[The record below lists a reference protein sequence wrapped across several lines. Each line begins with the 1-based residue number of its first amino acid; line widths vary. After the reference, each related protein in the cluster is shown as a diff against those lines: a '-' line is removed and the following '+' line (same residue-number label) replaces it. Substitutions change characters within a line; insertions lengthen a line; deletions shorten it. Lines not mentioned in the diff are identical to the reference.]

1 MSIGGHSPLG
11 TLLIQRLDAAL
22 GNTLGQ
28 QNNISTGARP
38 DAVSQPSH
46 SERNQRSENTTS
58 RHPQHSVEQA
68 TRHAQHGK
76 QQQLRQDVSVNRQA
90 AIESLLRHT
99 STAAT
104 KSAPTTLGKA
114 AQTILQIIDRYPEI
128 KHGLQG
134 RHPLA
139 NQGDL
144 RSLLH
149 AALTQARAHTASSPT
164 PASTQASPP
173 STELPAPST
182 SLNRPAV
189 AASSVLQQLDTTA
202 LAQNF
207 MRGLQQTVQHSGM
220 FYEAQL
226 ARFAFGQGSLQ
237 TLTQQPQN
245 QLAGAPTQ
253 PTQTTAQSG
262 QTESHSN
269 NVTPHTAT
277 TAAMASDSSDSP
289 QAMLIRQQLEVLAN
303 QQFQWR
309 GEAWQNVP
317 LDWLIQRKQQ
327 HEGSPNHKRTVSS
340 QQWDSHL
347 RMQLPLLG
355 TVEVALTLID
365 QQLSLRIVAPE
376 GHDSLHAHLP
386 VLQDR
391 LTALGF
397 TLHALTMQAESPS
410 TPSQSEPH
418 DG

>member
-22 GNTLGQ
+22 GNTVGQ
-28 QNNISTGARP
+28 QSNISTGARP
-38 DAVSQPSH
+38 DAVSQAQH

-68 TRHAQHGK
+68 TRHTQHGK
-76 QQQLRQDVSVNRQA
+76 QQQLRQDASLNRQA

-128 KHGLQG
+128 KQGLQG

-139 NQGDL
+139 NNGDL
-144 RSLLH
+144 RNLLQ
-149 AALTQARAHTASSPT
+149 AALNQTRAQTGNTPSQQTAQSSTPFTEHPTAPTQAARAFATT
-164 PASTQASPP
+164 
-173 STELPAPST
+173 T
-182 SLNRPAV
+182 SL
-189 AASSVLQQLDTTA
+189 LQQLDTTA
-202 LAQNF
+202 LAQSF
-207 MRGLQQTVQHSGM
+207 MKGLQQTVQHSGM

-245 QLAGAPTQ
+245 QPSSDQ
-253 PTQTTAQSG
+253 TQTTQSSAKST
-262 QTESHSN
+262 QTESQTATSSQ
-269 NVTPHTAT
+269 TAT
-277 TAAMASDSSDSP
+277 TVATDNSHSL
-289 QAMLIRQQLEVLAN
+289 LIRQQLEVLAN

-355 TVEVALTLID
+355 AVEVALTLVD
-365 QQLSLRIVAPE
+365 KQLSLRIVAPDS
-376 GHDSLHAHLP
+376 HDSLQHHLP
-386 VLQDR
+386 ELQDR

-397 TLHALTMQAESPS
+397 TLHSLSMQEGS
-410 TPSQSEPH
+410 TPSSSEPY

>member
-28 QNNISTGARP
+28 QSNISTGARP
-38 DAVSQPSH
+38 DAVSQPQH
-46 SERNQRSENTTS
+46 PERNQRSENTTS

-68 TRHAQHGK
+68 TRHAQQGK
-76 QQQLRQDVSVNRQA
+76 QQQPRQDVGLNRQA

-128 KHGLQG
+128 KQGLQG
-134 RHPLA
+134 HHPLA
-139 NQGDL
+139 NNGDL
-144 RSLLH
+144 RSLLQ
-149 AALTQARAHTASSPT
+149 AALTQARAHTVSITSQAAQPATGQTNTDSTLARPLSATAS
-164 PASTQASPP
+164 
-173 STELPAPST
+173 L
-182 SLNRPAV
+182 
-189 AASSVLQQLDTTA
+189 LQQLDTTA

-207 MRGLQQTVQHSGM
+207 MKGLQQTVQHSGM

-237 TLTQQPQN
+237 TLLQQPQN
-245 QLAGAPTQ
+245 QPANAQANTPQ
-253 PTQTTAQSG
+253 STAQSTTHAET
-262 QTESHSN
+262 QNATNHP
-269 NVTPHTAT
+269 PHQ
-277 TAAMASDSSDSP
+277 AAAAADNSDSP
-289 QAMLIRQQLEVLAN
+289 HSLLLRQQLEVLAN

-355 TVEVALTLID
+355 TVEVALTLVD
-365 QQLSLRIVAPE
+365 KQLSLRISAPE
-376 GHDSLHAHLP
+376 GHDSLQPHLP
-386 VLQDR
+386 ALQDR
-391 LTALGF
+391 LTTLGF
-397 TLHALTMQAESPS
+397 SLQRLTMQEDTTSLPPS
-410 TPSQSEPH
+410 SDAH

>member
-22 GNTLGQ
+22 GNTVGQ
-28 QNNISTGARP
+28 QSNLSTGARA
-38 DAVSQPSH
+38 DAVSQPQQ
-46 SERNQRSENTTS
+46 SERNQRSDNTTT

-68 TRHAQHGK
+68 GRHAQHGK
-76 QQQLRQDVSVNRQA
+76 QQQLRQDVSLNRQA

-128 KHGLQG
+128 KQGLQG

-139 NQGDL
+139 NNGDL
-144 RSLLH
+144 RSLLQ
-149 AALTQARAHTASSPT
+149 AALTQARAHTVSSPAQQT
-164 PASTQASPP
+164 PQQPTPTTEQTAANTQLARP
-173 STELPAPST
+173 S
-182 SLNRPAV
+182 V
-189 AASSVLQQLDTTA
+189 AASSLLQQLDTTA
-202 LAQNF
+202 LAQSF
-207 MRGLQQTVQHSGM
+207 TKGLQQTVQQSGM

-226 ARFAFGQGSLQ
+226 ARFAFGQGSLH

-245 QLAGAPTQ
+245 QSASSQKPAQRSPTETQ
-253 PTQTTAQSG
+253 HTSPTT
-262 QTESHSN
+262 
-269 NVTPHTAT
+269 HTAATPAT
-277 TAAMASDSSDSP
+277 TTDSSDSP
-289 QAMLIRQQLEVLAN
+289 HSLLIRQQLEVLAN

-347 RMQLPLLG
+347 RLQLPLLG
-355 TVEVALTLID
+355 NIEIAVTLVD
-365 QQLSLRIVAPE
+365 KQVSLRIVAPD
-376 GHDSLHAHLP
+376 GHDALQAHLP
-386 VLQDR
+386 TLQGR
-391 LTALGF
+391 LAALDF
-397 TLHALTMQAESPS
+397 NLHTLTMQEDSAS
-410 TPSQSEPH
+410 TPSASEQH

>member
-22 GNTLGQ
+22 GNTVGQ
-28 QNNISTGARP
+28 QSNISTGARA
-38 DAVSQPSH
+38 DAVSQPQQ
-46 SERNQRSENTTS
+46 SERNQRSDNTTT

-68 TRHAQHGK
+68 SRHAQHGK
-76 QQQLRQDVSVNRQA
+76 QQQLRQDVSLNRQA

-128 KHGLQG
+128 KQGLQG

-139 NQGDL
+139 NNGDL

-149 AALTQARAHTASSPT
+149 AALTQARTHTVSSPAQQT
-164 PASTQASPP
+164 PQPPTPTTEQATANTQLA
-173 STELPAPST
+173 
-182 SLNRPAV
+182 RPAA
-189 AASSVLQQLDTTA
+189 AASSLLQQLDTTA
-202 LAQNF
+202 LAQSF
-207 MRGLQQTVQHSGM
+207 MKGLQQTVQHSGM

-226 ARFAFGQGSLQ
+226 ARFAFGQGALQ
-237 TLTQQPQN
+237 TLAQQPQN
-245 QLAGAPTQ
+245 QTTNAQQAHSSHKSGHTETQHTSPTTHSAP
-253 PTQTTAQSG
+253 A
-262 QTESHSN
+262 
-269 NVTPHTAT
+269 AT
-277 TAAMASDSSDSP
+277 TDSSDSP
-289 QAMLIRQQLEVLAN
+289 HSLLIRQQLEVLAN

-347 RMQLPLLG
+347 RLQLPLLG
-355 TVEVALTLID
+355 SIEIAVTLVD
-365 QQLSLRIVAPE
+365 KQLSLRIVAPD
-376 GHDSLHAHLP
+376 GHDALQAHLP
-386 VLQDR
+386 TLQGR
-391 LTALGF
+391 LAALDF
-397 TLHALTMQAESPS
+397 NLHTLTMQEDSAS
-410 TPSQSEPH
+410 TPSASEQH